1 MSSYEEK
8 LELREQGL
16 SYTQIAEKLGVSPQA
31 VRQALAKHN
40 PKYFQFV
47 TEKGCIYKGLRE
59 WMNENKVSR
68 AELIRRM
75 GYEPL
80 SETHTRFGN
89 YLSGRS
95 DFRKTNIDGILKVT
109 GMTYEQAFGD
119 PDAVDVAP
127 IVRCKDCKYCDVGEN
142 DAESW
147 IFCKIHII
155 ETYPNDFCSYAERKE
170 Q

>member
-1 MSSYEEK
+1 MGSYEEK

-47 TEKGCIYKGLRE
+47 TEKGCVYKGLRE

-127 IVRCKDCKYCDVGEN
+127 VVRCKDCKRSAQM
-142 DAESW
+142 AEAGFGWCSKFSN
-147 IFCKIHII
+147 I
-155 ETYPNDFCSYAERKE
+155 TLDNDFCSYGERKE
-170 Q
+170 R